1 MNKLLL
7 IAAFILLGASF
18 IYAQED
24 LKTYTKVGKQ
34 MPDFSV
40 KDLSDSEFKL
50 SNFRGK
56 VVFVYFWA
64 TWCPYCRAEM
74 QHLEQEIWQKYKSE
88 DFAMIAV
95 AREETNQQITRYK
108 EQANISF
115 PFAADS
121 SGEIFNQFANRGVPR
136 SYVVDR
142 NGKILFQSIGLEEE
156 NYDVRKNIIEKELN
170 KIKKE
175 KTGK

>member
-1 MNKLLL
+1 MLL
-7 IAAFILLGASF
+7 ITGFT
-18 IYAQED
+18 YAQED
-24 LKTYTKVGKQ
+24 LKTYTKVGKP
-34 MPDFSV
+34 MPDFSI
-40 KDLSDSEFKL
+40 KDLNNEEFKL
-50 SNFRGK
+50 SSFKGK

-74 QHLEQEIWQKYKSE
+74 SHLEQEIWQKYKSE
-88 DFAMIAV
+88 DFVMIGV
-95 AREETNQQITRYK
+95 SREETAQQVTRYRDAAK
-108 EQANISF
+108 LSF
-115 PFAADS
+115 PLAADS

-142 NGKILFQSIGLEEE
+142 NGKILFQTIGLDEESFG
-156 NYDVRKNIIEKELN
+156 VRKNIIEKELN